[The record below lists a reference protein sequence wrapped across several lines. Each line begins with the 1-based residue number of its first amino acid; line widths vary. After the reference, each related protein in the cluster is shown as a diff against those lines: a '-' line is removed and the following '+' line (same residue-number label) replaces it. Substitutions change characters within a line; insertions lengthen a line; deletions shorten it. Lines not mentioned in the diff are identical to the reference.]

1 MNKLKLF
8 ETKRLHY
15 GKYLYKLAIWNS
27 FAPSFRSEF
36 QKQGKLSLAKKKLDE
51 TQELYDR
58 GETLYRQ
65 IFRSQVPVSDE
76 EFFDAKTLY
85 KHLMQNDEYKIRI
98 ERYNGIC
105 LYSNDKEFLENLTK
119 DISNSAREFWEP
131 NTDHINY
138 LLTEKNIVIVDKEPE
153 FIYKVTFNSKTI
165 DPSFG
170 KWLEANTDK
179 SRVGR
184 YTLENIFN
192 GYANNSYVYIRDK
205 KVLTMIEIIVGHNIR
220 KVEELIYMPNI
231 DK

>member
-8 ETKRLHY
+8 ETKKLHY
-15 GKYLYKLAIWNS
+15 GKYLYKLALHNA
-27 FAPSFRSEF
+27 FAPSFRTEF
-36 QKQGKLSLAKKKLDE
+36 QKNNKLSLAKAKLDE

-58 GETLYRQ
+58 GEMLYRT

-76 EFFDAKTLY
+76 EFFDAKRLY
-85 KHLMQNDEYKIRI
+85 DHLMQNDEYKIRI

-105 LYSNDKEFLENLTK
+105 LYSNDKEFLENLAK
-119 DISNSAREFWEP
+119 DVPYSAREFWEP
-131 NTDHINY
+131 NTDNIDY
-138 LLTEKNIVIVDKEPE
+138 LLTEKNVVIVDKEPE
-153 FIYKVTFNSKTI
+153 FKYKVTFNSKTMN
-165 DPSFG
+165 SGFG

-184 YTLENIFN
+184 YTLENIYN
-192 GYANNSYVYIRDK
+192 GYANNSYIYIRDK

-220 KVEELIYMPNI
+220 KIEELIYMPNI